1 MNDVQAGGGGNDRR
15 PIFVFSS
22 PTTPNGDLHLGH
34 LGGPYLG
41 ADAYVRFQRM
51 NGAQV
56 FHIAGSDDFQ
66 SYVAGAARR
75 DGRSCADTAAYYSA
89 EIYATHQLLDISIDE
104 YTVSGADPVYPDR
117 VRRFFSRVAASPL
130 VSLRSDPAL
139 LDGETG
145 EYLYEVDASGGCPTC
160 GQPAGGNMCEECGEP
175 NFCADLID
183 PVSGRSAAPP
193 RVGELT
199 RYSLA
204 LHAMRADLQAHHRL
218 GRVPAR
224 VKDLSNRL
232 FRREELNVAIT
243 HPGEW
248 GVAPVEPGVVGQVIW
263 VWVDM
268 AYRFLHG
275 IEAIGRQLGQDWRA
289 DQPQPDW
296 KIVHFMGFDN
306 TFYHTVFVPAMYR
319 LAHPGW
325 DPDIDYHLN
334 EFSLLDG
341 SKFSTSRRHAIWGKD
356 VLTPR
361 TVDAIRCYLSWMRPE
376 GRRTNFVMAEYD
388 SFVAGTLVGGWQR
401 WLNDLG
407 SRLDK
412 QYGGVAP
419 AAGDWTPEHHAFL
432 ARLEDRRVAIGH
444 ALGQDGFS
452 LNRAARELVGIV
464 DDAIEFAAA
473 ARYAAQ
479 LPEWQDEA
487 RTAIALELAAA
498 RLLSLV
504 SAPVMPRFAGRL
516 AAALGQPEARQPEAR
531 QPEAGQDEPVRWP
544 ERVALLPAGQ
554 QVDLAR
560 EVFFGAAAD
569 RPVVLAWLNS
579 TVCETLQLDPMTA
592 DENSSLALL
601 GLTSMQSIALQYQ
614 ILERTGVDVSI
625 EQLLGERS
633 MAELAGYLEA
643 AMTEDLIAELAE
655 VPGT

>member
-1 MNDVQAGGGGNDRR
+1 MTDVRADQRGFDSR

-66 SYVAGAARR
+66 SYVAGAARKE
-75 DGRSCADTAAYYSA
+75 GRSCADTAAHYSA
-89 EIYATHQLLDISIDE
+89 EIQATHRLLDISIDE

-117 VRRFFSRVAASPL
+117 VRRFFSRVAGSPL
-130 VSLRSDPAL
+130 VALRSDPAL
-139 LDGETG
+139 LDGADG
-145 EYLYEVDASGGCPTC
+145 GYLYEVDVSGGCPAC
-160 GQPAGGNMCEECGEP
+160 GQPTGGNMCEECGEP

-183 PVSGRSAAPP
+183 PASARSDAAP
-193 RVGELT
+193 RVSELT
-199 RYSLA
+199 RYSVA
-204 LHAMRADLQAHHRL
+204 LHQLRAELTAHHRL

-224 VKDLSNRL
+224 VKELSDRL
-232 FRREELNVAIT
+232 FRRDELNVAIT
-243 HPGEW
+243 HPADW
-248 GVAPVEPGVVGQVIW
+248 GVAPAEPGVDGQVIW

-275 IEAIGRQLGQDWRA
+275 IETVGRRLGLDWRA

-319 LAHPGW
+319 LAHPDW
-325 DPDIDYHLN
+325 TPDIDYQLN

-356 VLTPR
+356 ILTPH
-361 TVDAIRCYLSWMRPE
+361 TVDAVRCYLSWMRPE
-376 GRRTNFVMAEYD
+376 GRRTNFVLAEYE
-388 SFVAGTLVGGWQR
+388 SFVADVLVGGWQR

-407 SRLDK
+407 SRIEK
-412 QYGGVAP
+412 QYGGLAP
-419 AAGDWTPEHHAFL
+419 AAGTWTPEHHAFL
-432 ARLEDRRVAIGH
+432 ARLEDRRSAIGN

-452 LNRAARELVGIV
+452 LNRAARELAGIV
-464 DDAIEFAAA
+464 EDAVAFAAA
-473 ARYAAQ
+473 ARPAAEIA
-479 LPEWQDEA
+479 EWQDEA

-516 AAALGQPEARQPEAR
+516 CAAL
-531 QPEAGQDEPVRWP
+531 GQDEPVRWP
-544 ERVALLPAGQ
+544 DRVSLPAPGAK
-554 QVDLAR
+554 VELTRA
-560 EVFFGAAAD
+560 VFFGEAGH
-569 RPVVLAWLNS
+569 PSVVLAWLNS
-579 TVCETLQLDPMTA
+579 TVCETLQLDPATA
-592 DENSSLALL
+592 DRDSSLALL

-614 ILERTGVDVSI
+614 ILDRTGVDISI

-643 AMTEDLIAELAE
+643 TMTEDLIAELAE
-655 VPGT
+655 VPGR

>member
-1 MNDVQAGGGGNDRR
+1 VNHVPTGTRGFDDR

-75 DGRSCADTAAYYSA
+75 DGRSCADTAAHFSA
-89 EIYATHQLLDISIDE
+89 EILATHRLLDVSIDE
-104 YTVSGADPVYPDR
+104 YTVSGADPIYPDR
-117 VRRFFSRVAASPL
+117 VRRFFSQVAASPL

-139 LDGETG
+139 LDGDSG

-160 GQPAGGNMCEECGEP
+160 GSPSGGNMCEECGEP

-183 PVSGRSAAPP
+183 PVSALSDAPP

-204 LHAMRADLQAHHRL
+204 LQELRADIEAHHRL
-218 GRVPAR
+218 GRVPGR
-224 VKDLSNRL
+224 VKELADRL
-232 FRREELNVAIT
+232 FHRPELNVAIT

-248 GVAPVEPGVVGQVIW
+248 GVAPAEPGVDGQVIW

-275 IEAIGRQLGQDWRA
+275 IEAIGRKLGQDWRA

-306 TFYHTVFVPAMYR
+306 TFYHTIFVPAMYR
-319 LAHPGW
+319 LAHPDW
-325 DPDIDYHLN
+325 VPDIDYNLN

-341 SKFSTSRRHAIWGKD
+341 SKFSTSRRHAVWGKD
-356 VLTPR
+356 ILNPQ
-361 TVDAIRCYLSWMRPE
+361 TVDSVRCYLSLIRPE
-376 GRRTNFVMAEYD
+376 GRRTNFVMGEYD
-388 SFVAGTLVGGWQR
+388 SFVADTLVGGWQR

-407 SRLDK
+407 RRLNR
-412 QYGGVAP
+412 QYAGLAP
-419 AAGDWTPEHHAFL
+419 AADSWTPQQHAFL

-444 ALGQDGFS
+444 ALDEDDFS
-452 LNRAARELVGIV
+452 LNWAARELVGLV
-464 DDAIEFAAA
+464 DDAVKFAAA
-473 ARYAAQ
+473 ERYAAGIAG
-479 LPEWQDEA
+479 WQDQA
-487 RTAIALELAAA
+487 STAIALELAAA

-504 SAPVMPRFAGRL
+504 SAPVMPRFAERL
-516 AAALGQPEARQPEAR
+516 STALGQPAPVSWPRQV
-531 QPEAGQDEPVRWP
+531 Q
-544 ERVALLPAGQ
+544 LLPAGTA
-554 QVDLAR
+554 VDL
-560 EVFFGAAAD
+560 ETQVFFGAA
-569 RPVVLAWLNS
+569 PVESGVLSWLNS
-579 TVCETLQLDPMTA
+579 AVCEALQLDPGTVDHA
-592 DENSSLALL
+592 SSLALL
-601 GLTSMQSIALQYQ
+601 GMTSMQSIALQYQ
-614 ILERTGVDVSI
+614 ILDRTGLDITI

-633 MAELAGYLEA
+633 LAELAGYLEA
-643 AMTEDLIAELAE
+643 AMTDDLIAELAE
-655 VPGT
+655 VRST